1 MEDQHVEIL
10 RDMVAPYQ
18 EDAKSL
24 LRPDADFSH
33 VRYSKRKDKKY
44 GTYDGNYIA
53 RYRVLT
59 GIQFT
64 EDKAPYADL
73 IRRLFMEEVT
83 DGETNS
89 FQGCGA
95 LDLASWLLKAVH
107 AEDDVLLE
115 KAKNANFDTFCG
127 FDPDHIDKDSFTS
140 DLSTLTTEDGLQLA
154 LCVEESSYANR
165 LLGLWKNEQ
174 SEWNANNLQQLR
186 FFEQQLGNTKEE
198 LSVLRQL
205 FTLTKDILNDW
216 DYCALSVTI
225 AERQIDLNHPNKA
238 FQVMWRMMPR
248 LRRISHWRKVGLGR
262 SAMAV
267 CMDVVISGDEE
278 TASRMWRRIK
288 PDATKMKKNMYLG
301 LYKKSIQ
308 AAARMGDDKL
318 ARSLKKNMKAFK
330 KRNKL

>member
-1 MEDQHVEIL
+1 MVPTGAYKIL
-10 RDMVAPYQ
+10 REMLAPYQ
-18 EDAKSL
+18 QEARSL
-24 LRPDADFSH
+24 LGSGADFSR
-33 VRYSKRKDKKY
+33 VCYCEKTNKKY
-44 GTYDGNYIA
+44 GTYDGNCIA
-53 RYRVLT
+53 RYRVLM

-64 EDKAPYADL
+64 EDKAPYADV

-83 DGETNS
+83 DRETNS

-95 LDLASWLLKAVH
+95 LDLASWLFKAVH
-107 AEDDVLLE
+107 ADDDVLLE

-127 FDPDHIDKDSFTS
+127 FDPNHIDKDSFTS
-140 DLSTLTTEDGLQLA
+140 DLSTLTTEDGLRLA
-154 LCVEESSYANR
+154 LRVEESSYANR

-198 LSVLRQL
+198 LSALRQL

-216 DYCALSVTI
+216 DYCSLSVTI

-238 FQVMWRMMPR
+238 FQLMWRMMPR
-248 LRRISHWRKVGLGR
+248 LRRISHWREVGLGR

-288 PDATKMKKNMYLG
+288 PDAKKMKKNMYLD
-301 LYKKSIQ
+301 LYKKS
-308 AAARMGDDKL
+308 
-318 ARSLKKNMKAFK
+318 S
-330 KRNKL
+330 